1 MGKLKN
7 SSSQWEELLSLPDW
21 RLKQFGRWLTKGLFN
36 ATKHLPDKEGLIFK
50 VFKNSV
56 LLLFLMKRSQTF
68 KRKIIF
74 MLGSLPESKW
84 TTFLDNLN
92 TSSDPNT
99 LAMQLLKISGRE
111 LISRDKA
118 FQLFWNPV
126 YKEISEK
133 LLLPTGTDFVG
144 LDTNSSSKWLSKQE
158 EESKFLKIK
167 STSLRNKNLQKIS
180 WPSSMSSLASK
191 WEDEVTQAVKLK
203 TLVVKIY
210 PTNNQKVLLNKY
222 FDTFRYVYNKAL
234 ACVKKHGHKPNF
246 ISLRDLLVT
255 ENTKKGYDE
264 YSKYDEDIKKLQNQK
279 KNTEDKVL
287 LEHLSNKTK
296 ELNKERRDKMKT
308 FDSVRNQNI
317 LPFELETP
325 KDIRACAVKRCCDA
339 YKSGFSNL
347 RNGNIIAFNMDFK
360 KKKDKHQTLEVSP
373 KLISITKNG
382 NIQLTP
388 NFLKNDCVFKVSTSS
403 KKKLKNL
410 KVQTNTDIVRTRQ
423 GYYVHVLVPTKQ
435 YTCPNYEI
443 VGSVDLGVRTLG
455 TTHLNSLSTND
466 TIVVE
471 YKHRSDLLKKYNK
484 KLNILKIRKKH
495 TRKKQ
500 LSKLETKKT
509 NLVNLTHWL
518 FINDLLSRVDV
529 LYLGDIKSHD
539 IVTGGKNK
547 TLNLLFNDLKFF
559 QLKSRLLYKA
569 SLQGKR
575 VFLVPEHYTT
585 KTCSKC
591 GTINNDIGSKEVF
604 TCPCC
609 HLMTGRDMNASINIK
624 MKGIL
629 S

>member
-1 MGKLKN
+1 
-7 SSSQWEELLSLPDW
+7 
-21 RLKQFGRWLTKGLFN
+21 
-36 ATKHLPDKEGLIFK
+36 
-50 VFKNSV
+50 
-56 LLLFLMKRSQTF
+56 
-68 KRKIIF
+68 

-84 TTFLDNLN
+84 KTFLDNLN

-99 LAMQLLKISGRE
+99 LAIQLLKISGRE

-118 FQLFWNPV
+118 FQLFWNPA

-133 LLLPTGTDFVG
+133 LLLPIGTDFVG
-144 LDTNSSSKWLSKQE
+144 LDTNSSSNWLSKQE
-158 EESKFLKIK
+158 GESKFLKIK
-167 STSLRNKNLQKIS
+167 STSLQNKNLQKTS

-191 WEDEVTQAVKLK
+191 WENEATQAVKLK

-210 PTNNQKVLLNKY
+210 PTNNQKVMLNKY
-222 FDTFRYVYNKAL
+222 FDTFRYVYNKTL
-234 ACVKKHGHKPNF
+234 ACVKKQGQKPNF
-246 ISLRDLLVT
+246 INLRDLLVT
-255 ENTKKGYDE
+255 EITKKGYDE
-264 YSKYDEDIKKLQNQK
+264 YSKYDEEIKELQSQK

-287 LEHLSNKTK
+287 LEDLSNKIK
-296 ELNKERRDKMKT
+296 QLNKERRDKMKT
-308 FDSVRNQNI
+308 FDSVQNKNI

-347 RNGNIIAFNMDFK
+347 RNGNIRAFNMEFK
-360 KKKDKHQTLEVSP
+360 KKKDKNQTLEVTS
-373 KLISITKNG
+373 KLISITKSG

-388 NFLKNDCVFKVSTSS
+388 SFLKNDCVFKVSTNS

-410 KVQTNTDIVRTRQ
+410 EIQSNTDIVRNKQ

-435 YTCPNYEI
+435 SNCPTYETI
-443 VGSVDLGVRTLG
+443 GSVDLGIRTLA
-455 TTHLNSLSTND
+455 TTHINTLSTND
-466 TIVVE
+466 TTVIE
-471 YKHRSDLLKKYNK
+471 YRHRSDLLKKYNK
-484 KLNILKIRKKH
+484 KLNILKSRKMH

-500 LSKLETKKT
+500 LSKLETKKS
-509 NLVNLTHWL
+509 NLVNITHWL

-547 TLNLLFNDLKFF
+547 TLNLLFNDLKFY

-569 SLQGKR
+569 SLQGKN
-575 VFLVPEHYTT
+575 VILVPEHYTT

-591 GTINNDIGSKEVF
+591 GNVNNDIGSKEVF

-609 HLMTGRDMNASINIK
+609 HQTTGRDMNASINIK